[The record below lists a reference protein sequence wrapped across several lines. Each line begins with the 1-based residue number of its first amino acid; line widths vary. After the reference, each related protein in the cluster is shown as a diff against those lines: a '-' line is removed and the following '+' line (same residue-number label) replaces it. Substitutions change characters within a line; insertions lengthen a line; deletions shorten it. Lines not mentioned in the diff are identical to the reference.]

1 MEVKY
6 TLNLYIVAQNAD
18 AGPPLGTILGNLGVN
33 STNFCKE
40 FNLLTQDL
48 PHYLTVSVTVSIF
61 NNKTFNIV
69 INNLPL
75 GKLVGLLKTEK
86 TLIIK
91 QQEQTQ
97 GYITLQNVIQ
107 LALFKFPHM
116 KLEQSLP
123 TVLGTIKSSNLIIN

>member
-40 FNLLTQDL
+40 FNALTQDL
-48 PHYLTVSVTVSIF
+48 PNYLTVSVTVSIF
-61 NNKTFNIV
+61 TNKSFKII

-75 GKLVGLLKTEK
+75 GKIIGLLKTEK
-86 TLIIK
+86 TVIVK

-97 GYITLQNVIQ
+97 GYITLQNIVQ
-107 LALFKFPHM
+107 LALFNFPQF
-116 KLEQSLP
+116 KLNQSLP
-123 TVLGTIKSSNLIIN
+123 IILGTIKSSNLYII

>member
-40 FNLLTQDL
+40 FNTLTQDL
-48 PHYLTVSVTVSIF
+48 PNYLTVSVTVSIF
-61 NNKTFNIV
+61 TNKSFKIV

-75 GKLVGLLKTEK
+75 GKIIGLLKTEK
-86 TLIIK
+86 TIMVK

-97 GYITLQNVIQ
+97 SYITLQNIIQ
-107 LALFKFPHM
+107 LALFQFPNM
-116 KLEQSLP
+116 KLEKSVP
-123 TVLGTIKSSNLIIN
+123 IILGTIKSSNLIII

>member
-6 TLNLYIVAQNAD
+6 VLNLYIVAQSAD

-40 FNLLTQDL
+40 FNTLTQDL
-48 PHYLTVSVTVSIF
+48 PNYLTVSVTVSIF
-61 NNKTFNIV
+61 TNKTFKIV
-69 INNLPL
+69 INDLPL
-75 GKLVGLLKTEK
+75 GKLLGLLKSEQTVMV
-86 TLIIK
+86 K

-107 LALFKFPHM
+107 LALFKFPHT
-116 KLEQSLP
+116 KIEKSLP
-123 TVLGTIKSSNLIIN
+123 IILGTIKSSNLIIN